1 MDNKPKKGEYLDVLL
16 RSPRTIFSTKD
27 VALLW
32 GEEREDTVSI
42 RLNKYVR
49 SGKLMRV
56 RRGLYAKDKNYDKF
70 EMATKIYTPSYIS
83 FETVLAKAG
92 IVFQFY
98 GQIFVA
104 SYVTREITTDDQ
116 TYSYKR
122 VRDSILTNR
131 IGVEAK
137 DNYYIASP
145 ERAFLDVVYSN
156 KDYHFDN
163 LSPLNWERVF
173 EILPIYENK
182 SMEKKVKRYHKSVNK
197 SK

>member
-1 MDNKPKKGEYLDVLL
+1 MDNKPKKGEYLDILL
-16 RSPRTIFSTKD
+16 RSSRTIFSTKD

-49 SGKLMRV
+49 SGKLIRV
-56 RRGLYAKDKNYDKF
+56 RRGLYAKDKNYEKF
-70 EMATKIYTPSYIS
+70 ELATKIYIPSYIS
-83 FETVLAKAG
+83 FETVLTKAG

-104 SYVTREITTDDQ
+104 SYVTREITTDNQ
-116 TYSYKR
+116 TYLYKR
-122 VRDSILTNR
+122 VKDSILTNR